1 MIFVDISGFTK
12 LSERL
17 ARLGKIGAEG
27 VTDVIATCFDRL
39 LADAYEY
46 DGSLLKFGGDA
57 LLLFY
62 RGDAHVHRA
71 AAAALAM
78 RRTLRDVSRFDTD
91 VGRVRLGMTVGVHTG
106 SFDFFLVGG
115 SHRELVITGPVTSEL
130 VATEAGATTGDIVVS
145 TACAAK
151 LAAEN
156 IGDGASAGTAVA
168 RSDRDDPR

>member
-106 SFDFFLVGG
+106 SFDFF
-115 SHRELVITGPVTSEL
+115 SS
-130 VATEAGATTGDIVVS
+130 
-145 TACAAK
+145 AAR
-151 LAAEN
+151 
-156 IGDGASAGTAVA
+156 IASSSSPA
-168 RSDRDDPR
+168 RSRPSWSPPRPARPRATSSSAPPSRRSWQLRTSGRPANSRQAPN